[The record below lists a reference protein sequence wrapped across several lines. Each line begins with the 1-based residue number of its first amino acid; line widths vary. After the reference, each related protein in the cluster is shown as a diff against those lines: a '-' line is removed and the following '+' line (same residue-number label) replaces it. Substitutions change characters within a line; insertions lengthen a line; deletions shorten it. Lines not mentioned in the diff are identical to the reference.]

1 MKVIQLLILALS
13 IGVQVGIHVINRQIA
28 QTSVNGN
35 IEEKIEYKQH
45 TNINISNEQIGKFSA
60 YINLA
65 PLQILFFGRYM
76 DIVRQIS
83 LINGM

>member
-1 MKVIQLLILALS
+1 MFKWEFTLLTDKLHKDLL
-13 IGVQVGIHVINRQIA
+13 
-28 QTSVNGN
+28 NGN

-60 YINLA
+60 YISSNLT

-76 DIVRQIS
+76 DIVCQIS

>member
-1 MKVIQLLILALS
+1 MFKWEFTLLTDKLHKHLL
-13 IGVQVGIHVINRQIA
+13 
-28 QTSVNGN
+28 NGN

-65 PLQILFFGRYM
+65 PLRILFFGRYM
-76 DIVRQIS
+76 DIVPQVS